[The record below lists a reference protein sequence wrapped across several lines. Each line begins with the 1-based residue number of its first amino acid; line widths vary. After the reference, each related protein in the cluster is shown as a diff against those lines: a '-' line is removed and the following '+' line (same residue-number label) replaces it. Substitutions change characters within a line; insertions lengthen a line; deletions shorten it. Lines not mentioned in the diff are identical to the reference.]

1 MTKDEF
7 IAMCDREIERM
18 KSNNKRVVS
27 FFTIQMTKEDW
38 AQVEKHYKDNKY
50 AFEDLTCQTCR
61 KNIHDVVIRW

>member
-18 KSNNKRVVS
+18 KANNKRVVS

-38 AQVEKHYKDNKY
+38 AQVEKHYEDNNY
-50 AFEDLTCQTCR
+50 AFEDLTCPTCR